1 MAKLTGARKRAIKQH
16 QTLQTKSAPDETADE
31 PRVKKPAM
39 IAALTKLLGSVNWI
53 DVTLVVI
60 LLVSSFITRFYK
72 IAEPAAVV
80 FDEYHFWDFIAMYW
94 RKTHLFDIHP
104 PLGKL
109 LLLLGGYM
117 GGFQPGDFG
126 ADKIGKVYPS
136 TESFVS
142 LRQTS
147 AFFGVFHPALTYL
160 TSRALG
166 CDFVSSFTTGT
177 MVLCETM
184 ILIESRFVLVDSQV
198 LFFSQM
204 ALLSA
209 LYLWKQPPKTTSRW
223 FMVLVTGF
231 FAGCA
236 LGIKWTTLATPGI
249 IAIVSFFGLF
259 LPTSRLS
266 IIECVA
272 AAASGLSIYIFADWV
287 HFALS
292 VYSGMGDPFLP
303 PHYQATLIGNK
314 HFDASA
320 KRKPF
325 FPDLFLTKNVQMF
338 RSNKSIKVRHPWES
352 KWYEWILDMRGI
364 LYWNNSAGGQERKI
378 YLIGNPAVLLVA
390 ASVVVCVML
399 IVLYNVNRVRLRRK
413 PKEKHPLDQYKIEL
427 PFDWLGPAMILL
439 LTYWLNLLPFIFVQ
453 RAAFIYHYIPG
464 LYYAILL
471 AGLLMNHLPRVVKTN
486 VGAVIIVGTVFCF
499 YRWSPWVYGLPLTVA
514 GQKSLELFK
523 RWN

>member
-1 MAKLTGARKRAIKQH
+1 MN
-16 QTLQTKSAPDETADE
+16 SDSDETAE
-31 PRVKKPAM
+31 KSRARKPVM
-39 IAALTKLLGSVNWI
+39 IAALTKFLRSVDWV
-53 DVTLVVI
+53 DVTFVV
-60 LLVSSFITRFYK
+60 LFLVSSFISRFYN

-80 FDEYHFWDFIAMYW
+80 FDEFHFWDFVAMYW
-94 RKTHLFDIHP
+94 RRTHLFDIHP

-109 LLLLGGYM
+109 ILLLGGYM
-117 GGFQPGDFG
+117 GGFEPGDFG
-126 ADKIGKVYPS
+126 ADQIGKLYPS
-136 TESFVS
+136 PASFVS

-147 AFFGVFHPALTYL
+147 AFFGIFHPALTYL

-166 CDFVSSFTTGT
+166 CDFVSSLTTGV
-177 MVLCETM
+177 MILFENM

-198 LFFSQM
+198 LFFSQSS
-204 ALLSA
+204 LLSA
-209 LYLWKQPPKTTSRW
+209 LYLWKQPPKSRSRW
-223 FMVLVTGF
+223 VMVLITGF
-231 FAGCA
+231 LAGCA

-249 IAIVSFFGLF
+249 ITVVSFFGLF

-266 IIECVA
+266 IKECVA

-292 VYSGMGDPFLP
+292 VYAGMGDAFLP
-303 PHYQATLIGNK
+303 LHYQATLIGNK
-314 HFDASA
+314 HYDASA

-325 FPDLFLTKNVQMF
+325 FPDLFITKNVQMYN
-338 RSNKSIKVRHPWES
+338 SNKSIKLRHPWES
-352 KWYEWILDMRGI
+352 KWYEWILDLRGI
-364 LYWNNSAGGQERKI
+364 LYWSNNAGGKNRRI
-378 YLIGNPAVLLVA
+378 YLIGNPAVLLVSA
-390 ASVVVCVML
+390 GVVVCVML
-399 IVLYNVNRVRLRRK
+399 IVLYNVNRVRLRQK

-471 AGLLMNHLPRVVKTN
+471 TGLLMNNLPRAVKINLSAVV
-486 VGAVIIVGTVFCF
+486 IVATAFCF
-499 YRWSPWVYGLPLTVA
+499 YRWSPWVYGLPLTA
-514 GQKSLELFK
+514 DGQKSLELFH